1 MPVDIRK
8 YLMFQAPPVKSPAAS
23 PMQAQPSATL
33 TRTVAPLNPSYQ
45 GIIKIPDTRK
55 VDSITGKAVND
66 TGSLERA
73 ADPELLKQIIQEA
86 KRQKVDP
93 YTALAMAHQESG
105 FSEDNPFHL
114 LGGGKTDEPVKEGIA
129 FLKDK
134 LDYARRLGK
143 TDEASQIQAFNGYGK
158 VGSNTEGK
166 QKMMYGID
174 VSKAPIDMN
183 KTPLY
188 GKRIIDIRE
197 NILKKNPQIAKL
209 VSETQ

>member
-1 MPVDIRK
+1 MPVDFRK
-8 YLMFQAPPVKSPAAS
+8 YLIFQAPPLPVKAPRLS
-23 PMQAQPSATL
+23 PMQSSSGVNGASPITIS
-33 TRTVAPLNPSYQ
+33 
-45 GIIKIPDTRK
+45 DTRK
-55 VDSITGKAVND
+55 IDGITGKPVGD
-66 TGSLERA
+66 SGRLTRS
-73 ADPELLKQIIQEA
+73 ADPSLLRQIIQEA

-105 FSEDNPFHL
+105 FSEDNPFHI
-114 LGGGKTDEPVKEGIA
+114 LGGGKTDDPIKEGIA

-158 VGSNTEGK
+158 VGSHTEGR
-166 QKMMYGID
+166 QKMMYGVD

-183 KTPLY
+183 QTPLY
-188 GKRIIDIRE
+188 GKRILDIRE
-197 NILKKNPQIAKL
+197 NILKKNPLIAKL

>member
-1 MPVDIRK
+1 
-8 YLMFQAPPVKSPAAS
+8 MFNSPPAKSPTPS
-23 PMQAQPSATL
+23 PMQGQPS
-33 TRTVAPLNPSYQ
+33 PNPTMMTIS
-45 GIIKIPDTRK
+45 DTRK
-55 VDSITGKAVND
+55 VDSVTGKPVGD
-66 TGSLERA
+66 SGSLTRS
-73 ADPELLKQIIQEA
+73 ADPALLRQIIQES

-114 LGGGKTDEPVKEGIA
+114 LGGGKTDDPVKEGVA

-158 VGSNTEGK
+158 VGSHTEGN

-183 KTPLY
+183 KTPVY
-188 GKRIIDIRE
+188 GKRVLDIRE
-197 NILKKNPQIAKL
+197 NILKKNPEIAKL
-209 VSETQ
+209 VAETQ

>member
-1 MPVDIRK
+1 
-8 YLMFQAPPVKSPAAS
+8 MFQAPPAKPIAS
-23 PMQAQPSATL
+23 PPMQSQPSS
-33 TRTVAPLNPSYQ
+33 NPVMLS
-45 GIIKIPDTRK
+45 IPDTRK
-55 VDSITGKAVND
+55 VDSITGKPVGD
-66 TGSLERA
+66 SGSLTRT
-73 ADPELLKQIIQEA
+73 ADPALLKQIVQEA

-114 LGGGKTDEPVKEGIA
+114 LGGGKTDDPVKEGIS

-158 VGSNTEGK
+158 VGSHTEGT
-166 QKMMYGID
+166 QKKLYGID
-174 VSKAPIDMN
+174 VSKTPIDMN

-188 GKRIIDIRE
+188 GRRVLDIRD
-197 NILKKNPQIAKL
+197 NILKKNPEIAKL
-209 VSETQ
+209 VAETQ